1 MSPQALLGVFAALAA
16 VVLVIAGAFAAAGAW
31 LVLPFA
37 GLEVLALGVA
47 FFLYARHAAD
57 YERIEL
63 EPGRVAIEVT
73 EGARTTRYELHGAR
87 VSMEHGRLVLRAAK
101 EEMEI
106 GRYLGAEA
114 RAELAAELQQKLIR
128 G

>member
-16 VVLVIAGAFAAAGAW
+16 VVLVIGGAFAAAGAW

-47 FFLYARHAAD
+47 FLLHARHAAD

-73 EGARTTRYELHGAR
+73 EGARTTRYELRGAR
-87 VSMEHGRLVLRAAK
+87 VSMEHGRIVLRAAK

>member
-16 VVLVIAGAFAAAGAW
+16 VVLVIGGAFAAAGAW

-47 FFLYARHAAD
+47 FLLHARHAAD

-73 EGARTTRYELHGAR
+73 EGARTTRYELRGAR
-87 VSMEHGRLVLRAAK
+87 VSMEHGRLVLRAAQ